1 MPIYKMDGKKDG
13 LQKYRVRI
21 NYTDNLGVQKQ
32 LDRVA
37 YGKDAAKELE
47 SRLMRDLKEET
58 GNKITVADLCD
69 EYIRVKR
76 NEIRESTLD
85 KQVKHLNKYVIPF
98 FNSTRLSKLTVPQ
111 LQRWKTY
118 IEELQ
123 TTKQAPLSLSYKQKL
138 FSSFRSVLNYAVKME
153 YIDKAHC
160 PSWEISRMLTP
171 SSMIWIFIRQMSF

>member
-47 SRLMRDLKEET
+47 SRLMRNLKEET

-85 KQVKHLNKYVIPF
+85 KQVKYLNKYVIPF
-98 FNSTRLSKLTVPQ
+98 FNDAPVEADRAAATAVENIHRRIANHKTRTAVVIVQAKTVFSVSVCVKLRRKNGVHRQKPAFKVGEF
-111 LQRWKTY
+111 QRY
-118 IEELQ
+118 
-123 TTKQAPLSLSYKQKL
+123 
-138 FSSFRSVLNYAVKME
+138 
-153 YIDKAHC
+153 
-160 PSWEISRMLTP
+160 
-171 SSMIWIFIRQMSF
+171 

>member
-47 SRLMRDLKEET
+47 IRLMRDLKEET

-85 KQVKHLNKYVIPF
+85 KQAKHLNKYVIPF
-98 FNSTRLSKLTVPQ
+98 FNATRLSKLTVPQ
-111 LQRWKTY
+111 LQRWNHKTRTA
-118 IEELQ
+118 IVIVQ
-123 TTKQAPLSLSYKQKL
+123 TKTVFGVSFSVKLRRQNGVHRQK
-138 FSSFRSVLNYAVKME
+138 SAVKVG
-153 YIDKAHC
+153 
-160 PSWEISRMLTP
+160 
-171 SSMIWIFIRQMSF
+171 